1 MSDITVVTQE
11 IAAALAESNTELI
24 GKIVE
29 VIGDERA
36 QEFLQ
41 RALAVEEQGGLMTTD
56 QSRRRTPGGV
66 FFHMVRGGLPTPERR
81 QIWPRELFR
90 NRPPR
95 PVVQLSWDE
104 AKLLIA
110 QVIKEVGEAKTVKV
124 TLIGRPLK
132 VVAQKE
138 CVVVSLKGGAPPS
151 LPKGLPAVPEG
162 SAITWAVFIVNKQWN
177 KIKETISRNQDDKLI
192 IEGYPIVGKNGVAAV
207 MATNCKSVLTERA
220 QREKQ

>member
-1 MSDITVVTQE
+1 
-11 IAAALAESNTELI
+11 
-24 GKIVE
+24 
-29 VIGDERA
+29 
-36 QEFLQ
+36 
-41 RALAVEEQGGLMTTD
+41 
-56 QSRRRTPGGV
+56 
-66 FFHMVRGGLPTPERR
+66 MVRGGLPTPERR

-110 QVIKEVGEAKTVKV
+110 QVIKEVGEAKTVKSNPDWPAAESGCPERV
-124 TLIGRPLK
+124 CCGIAEGWRAAEL
-132 VVAQKE
+132 AQ
-138 CVVVSLKGGAPPS
+138 
-151 LPKGLPAVPEG
+151 GLPAVPEG